1 MRPSSNASGS
11 ILACTLLGLGWL
23 LAVSPSS
30 ARIWRVDAS
39 GTKDA
44 NGATS
49 GAVARLQQ
57 TLDQASAGDV
67 VEVGPGEHAGPIR
80 VDRAI
85 VLRGAGGAIDGGG
98 RGRVLTLAA
107 PGIRVEGL
115 TIHASGSDLGH
126 PDACLYLEPEASDA
140 IVRDNDLY
148 DCAFGIWVHETEG
161 AQLIANRIRGRAEIR
176 ATDRGNG
183 IQLHDA
189 ANLVVRGNEIS
200 GARDGIYV
208 AATEDSLIERN
219 RMHDLRFGVHYMY
232 SYHNRIRANE
242 SRDNKIGFA
251 LMGSLHLV
259 VTGNRAFD
267 NVRNGLLFRDI
278 QYCRIEGNRLERNG
292 TGLFFYSSTDNEIL
306 SNEVI
311 DNELGIKVWAGSR
324 RNRVEGNVI
333 RANRRQVFYVGAEDQ
348 IWGESGRGNHWSD
361 YLGWDQDGDG
371 IGDRPYRLNSLEANL
386 LQSHPS
392 VSLLLRSP
400 ALESLSRMAA
410 RMPILHTPTIVDV
423 APLLDP
429 DLSDPDLSAPH
440 VRVRGIDSGRLE
452 RRADVR
458 LARGPATDGAP

>member
-1 MRPSSNASGS
+1 MRPSSNVPTS
-11 ILACTLLGLGWL
+11 ILACTLFGLGWL
-23 LAVSPSS
+23 LAASPSNG
-30 ARIWRVDAS
+30 RVWRVDAIS
-39 GTKDA
+39 GR
-44 NGATS
+44 S
-49 GAVARLQQ
+49 GAGAGLQE
-57 TLDQASAGDV
+57 TIDQASAGDV
-67 VEVGPGEHAGPIR
+67 VAVGPGTHSGPIR

-98 RGRVLTLAA
+98 RGRVLTLAP
-107 PGIRVEGL
+107 PGNRVVGR
-115 TIHASGSDLGH
+115 THHASGSDIGH
-126 PDACLYLEPEASDA
+126 PDACIYLEPGATDS
-140 IVRDNDLY
+140 IVRDNHLY

-176 ATDRGNG
+176 VADRGNG

-189 ANLVVRGNEIS
+189 SRLVVRDNEIS

-219 RMHDLRFGVHYMY
+219 EMHDLRFGIHYMY
-232 SYHNRIRANE
+232 SYRNRIRDNE
-242 SRDNKIGFA
+242 SRNNKIGFA

-267 NVRNGLLFRDI
+267 NVRNGLLFRDV

-306 SNEVI
+306 ANEVI

-333 RANRRQVFYVGAEDQ
+333 RGNRRQVFYVGAEDQ

-400 ALESLSRMAA
+400 ALEILSQMAA

-429 DLSDPDLSAPH
+429 D
-440 VRVRGIDSGRLE
+440 VRVRDTESGRIE
-452 RRADVR
+452 SREEAR
-458 LARGPATDGAP
+458 LARVPKTDEAR

>member
-1 MRPSSNASGS
+1 MNRPSSASTS
-11 ILACTLLGLGWL
+11 ILACALIGLGWL
-23 LAVSPSS
+23 LAASS
-30 ARIWRVDAS
+30 SSGRVWRVDAS
-39 GTKDA
+39 R
-44 NGATS
+44 S
-49 GAVARLQQ
+49 GKEAVGRLQE
-57 TLDQASAGDV
+57 TIDRAAVGDV

-107 PGIRVEGL
+107 AGIRVEGL
-115 TIHASGSDLGH
+115 TIHASGSDLGQ
-126 PDACLYLEPEASDA
+126 PDACLYLEPEASGA
-140 IVRDNDLY
+140 IVRDNELY

-161 AQLIANRIRGRAEIR
+161 AQLIANRIRGRAELR
-176 ATDRGNG
+176 VADRGNG

-189 ANLVVRGNEIS
+189 SHLVVRDNEIS
-200 GARDGIYV
+200 VARDGIYV

-219 RMHDLRFGVHYMY
+219 EMHDLRFGIHYMY
-232 SYHNRIRANE
+232 SYRNRIRENE
-242 SRDNKIGFA
+242 SRHNKIGFA
-251 LMGSLHLV
+251 LMGSFHLV

-267 NVRNGLLFRDI
+267 NVRNGLLFRDV

-306 SNEVI
+306 SNEVV
-311 DNELGIKVWAGSR
+311 DNELGIKVWAGSL

-333 RANRRQVFYVGAEDQ
+333 RANRRQVFYVGAEDLT
-348 IWGESGRGNHWSD
+348 WGESGRGNHWSD

-400 ALESLSRMAA
+400 ALEILSRMAA

-429 DLSDPDLSAPH
+429 DVRLPDTE
-440 VRVRGIDSGRLE
+440 SGRLE
-452 RRADVR
+452 SRAGVR
-458 LARGPATDGAP
+458 LARVRGTNGTR

>member
-1 MRPSSNASGS
+1 MRHSSNASTS
-11 ILACTLLGLGWL
+11 IFVCVLLGMGWL
-23 LAVSPSS
+23 LAASPSS
-30 ARIWRVDAS
+30 GRVWRVDAS
-39 GTKDA
+39 
-44 NGATS
+44 S
-49 GAVARLQQ
+49 GRNETGNRLQE
-57 TLDQASAGDV
+57 TIDQAAAGDV

-115 TIHASGSDLGH
+115 TIHASGSNIGH
-126 PDACLYLEPEASDA
+126 PDACLYLEPEASHA
-140 IVRDNDLY
+140 IVRDNLLY
-148 DCAFGIWVHETEG
+148 DCAFGIWVHETES
-161 AQLIANRIRGRAEIR
+161 AQLIDNRIRGRAEIR
-176 ATDRGNG
+176 TTDRGNG

-189 ANLVVRGNEIS
+189 SNLVVRGNEIS

-219 RMHDLRFGVHYMY
+219 EMHDLRFGVHYMY
-232 SYHNRIRANE
+232 SYRNRIRDNE
-242 SRDNKIGFA
+242 SRNNKIGFA

-278 QYCRIEGNRLERNG
+278 QFCRIEGNRLERNG
-292 TGLFFYSSTDNEIL
+292 TGLFFYSSTDNEVL

-348 IWGESGRGNHWSD
+348 IWGKSGRGNHWSD

-400 ALESLSRMAA
+400 ALEILSRMAG

-423 APLLDP
+423 APLLEP
-429 DLSDPDLSAPH
+429 D
-440 VRVRGIDSGRLE
+440 VRLRDTESGRIE
-452 RRADVR
+452 SREGVR
-458 LARGPATDGAP
+458 LARVRGTDGTR